1 MNRTTALT
9 WSWLNVLTAKR
20 YSALMQVYSNL
31 DTALSEIS
39 ENMLRELGCREE
51 TMMIVMNR
59 LDEFD
64 PAAYE
69 AELAKRDLKLI
80 SIEDEE
86 YPAQLKTIADP
97 PTFLY
102 YSGDLSVL
110 DQPCIALVGKR
121 EMSSYGQ
128 RVTESFV
135 PDFVRAGMV
144 TVSGLAY
151 GIDAVVA
158 KETIAAGGK
167 TVAALGHGLGM
178 IHPKSNVVLAKEI
191 VANGGLILS
200 EYPLDARP
208 DKHTF
213 PGRNRIIAGLSLGTV
228 VLEAGEGSGAL
239 ITVDLA
245 LDYGRDVFAV
255 PGQVFDPNYIG
266 CHQVIAKGTAKLV
279 MSAADVLNEIG
290 VVAGQSQEKE
300 STYKPSNAVEEAII
314 KVLTT
319 MPQSSGDIVQKAGL
333 ETGVINSALTMME
346 LAGAAKNVGGG
357 QWVKN

>member
-9 WSWLNVLTAKR
+9 WSWLNVLSAKR
-20 YSALMQVYSNL
+20 YTALTQVYSNL
-31 DTALSEIS
+31 DDALVEIS
-39 ENMLRELGCREE
+39 PNMLKELGCKDE

-59 LDEFD
+59 LEEFD

-69 AELAKRDLKLI
+69 VELAKRDLELI
-80 SIEDEE
+80 TIEDEQ
-86 YPAQLKTIADP
+86 YPALLKTIADP

-102 YSGDLSVL
+102 YSGDLSIL
-110 DQPCIALVGKR
+110 SQPCIGLVGRR

-158 KETIAAGGK
+158 KETMLAGGK

-178 IHPKSNVVLAKEI
+178 IHPKENAKLAKDI

-200 EYPLDARP
+200 EYPIDARP

-239 ITVDLA
+239 ITADLA
-245 LDYGRDVFAV
+245 LDYGREVFAV
-255 PGQVFDPNYIG
+255 PGQVFDPNFAG
-266 CHQVIAKGTAKLV
+266 CHEVIAKGTAKLV
-279 MSAADVLNEIG
+279 TSAKDVLSDIG
-290 VVAGQSQEKE
+290 IVARESTEKE
-300 STYKPSNAVEEAII
+300 STYIPSNAVEEAII

-319 MPQSSGDIVQKAGL
+319 MPQSSGDIVEKAGI

-357 QWVKN
+357 QWVRR